1 MMKAIRTMSMAMS
14 NVLAFTASTA
24 STTATAMTIST
35 TSSSSG
41 SSRAAAVITA
51 PSITTTLSASASA
64 SALSMST
71 STSTSTKSTNNIN
84 DNDNDNDTANSILS
98 QDLNQLSNYHPI
110 FIEGMG
116 YYDPRDPTIVA
127 NNVYK
132 SLQSHF
138 KKNATKKNVNQN
150 KPYLVILQGDPL
162 HTNGISAITRRVG
175 KLFNCSRGLIC
186 LDSNID
192 INHSKNADRENVI
205 MEFNYSQLVANL
217 NLLSSSPD
225 DDDNVDDDNNSNSN
239 SNNIMQQLEYSID
252 ELIIEKNEER
262 LNLHKPPMKDYFK
275 QYALLQEVT
284 KASIRKVICDNNN
297 AAVDSAADSADS
309 NSNSETTTNE
319 DQNENQNNHNP
330 ITIIHTSTDINPYSV
345 TSFYT
350 IGIKLGLINSTTDM
364 VSYKN
369 YSNEDDG
376 ETLLDFDVIDTR

>member
-1 MMKAIRTMSMAMS
+1 MMKAIRTMSIMAMS

-24 STTATAMTIST
+24 TTTATAMTISK

-41 SSRAAAVITA
+41 SSRAAAVTA
-51 PSITTTLSASASA
+51 PSITTTTLSASASASA

-71 STSTSTKSTNNIN
+71 STSTSTTTKSTNNIN
-84 DNDNDNDTANSILS
+84 DNDNDTANRILL
-98 QDLNQLSNYHPI
+98 QDLHQLSNYHPI

-127 NNVYK
+127 NNVYQ

-138 KKNATKKNVNQN
+138 NNTSTTKNVNQ

-162 HTNGISAITRRVG
+162 HTNGISAITRRVA

-186 LDSNID
+186 LDSTID
-192 INHSKNADRENVI
+192 PTHSKNADRENVI
-205 MEFNYSQLVANL
+205 LEFNYSQLVANL

-225 DDDNVDDDNNSNSN
+225 DDNVDNKNNNNSKK
-239 SNNIMQQLEYSID
+239 NIMTQLEYSID

-262 LNLHKPPMKDYFK
+262 SKFHKPPMKDYFK

-284 KASIRKVICDNNN
+284 KASIRKVICDTNNN
-297 AAVDSAADSADS
+297 ADSGADSDADSDTADAS

-319 DQNENQNNHNP
+319 NQNNP

-350 IGIKLGLINSTTDM
+350 IGIQLGLINSTTDM

-376 ETLLDFDVIDTR
+376 ELLLDFDVIDTR